1 MKIQTRAAVHP
12 FPARMAP
19 ELVERKIA
27 TLSSNAVVL
36 DPMMGSGTFPLAANL
51 SGHTA
56 FGCDTDPLALMIT
69 QTVGTDYD
77 LSSFT
82 EHAREIAVRASKLK
96 NANIQ
101 VDSETSKFIDFWF
114 DSETR
119 SRLSALA
126 AEITLAPEKLKAP
139 LWCAFSR
146 LIITKD
152 SGASK
157 ARDVSHS
164 RPHRVRDA
172 ASFDPI
178 DRFCVSAE
186 TVATRV
192 RTLRDS
198 YSAASSKAKL
208 TMLRADARSLPL
220 CSSSVDAVMTSPPYL
235 VAIDYLRGHRM
246 SLVWMGY
253 SISYLRGLRSTNV
266 GSEVGMRAASEI
278 EEIAKSSTPPGISS
292 RAAGIVYKYVSDM
305 DSVFSEISRVLKPGG
320 TAAFVI
326 ADAKING
333 FDVSIDRILQGLGR
347 RHEFELRDRHAR
359 ELPESR
365 RYLPPPRGGTNS
377 LDKRMKEEVVL
388 TFAS

>member
-1 MKIQTRAAVHP
+1 MKIQTRTAVHP

-27 TLSSNAVVL
+27 SLSTNAVVL

-56 FGCDTDPLALMIT
+56 FGCDTDPLALMIA
-69 QTVGTDYD
+69 QTVGADYD
-77 LSSFT
+77 LSAFT
-82 EHAREIAVRASKLK
+82 EHARTIVARADKLK
-96 NANIQ
+96 NEDIQ
-101 VDSETSKFIDFWF
+101 VDTETSKFIDFWF
-114 DSETR
+114 DPKTR
-119 SRLSALA
+119 SRLAALV
-126 AEITLAPEKLKAP
+126 AEITLAPEQFKAP

-152 SGASK
+152 SGVSK

-164 RPHRVRDA
+164 RPHRVRDT

-178 DRFCVSAE
+178 DKFRASAE
-186 TVATRV
+186 TVASRV
-192 RTLRDS
+192 RTLRGG
-198 YSAASSKAKL
+198 YSIGSNEAKL
-208 TMLRADARSLPL
+208 TTLRADARSLPL
-220 CSSSVDAVMTSPPYL
+220 HNSSVDAVMTSPPYL

-253 SISYLRGLRSTNV
+253 SIAYLRGLRSTNV

-278 EEIAKSSTPPGISS
+278 EEIAKSSTSPDIAS
-292 RAAGIVYKYVSDM
+292 RAAGIVHKYASDM
-305 DSVFSEISRVLKPGG
+305 DAVFSEISRVLKPGG
-320 TAAFVI
+320 TASFVI
-326 ADAKING
+326 SDAKING
-333 FDVSIDRILQGLGR
+333 FKVSIDQMLQALGR
-347 RHEFELRDRHAR
+347 RHKLELCDRHVR

-377 LDKRMKEEVVL
+377 LDRRMKEEVVL
-388 TFAS
+388 TFAA